1 MPFTFRVEVR
11 ESEVEGKGVFAL
23 EDIPEAA
30 VIWVYECESPLPV
43 LGHQFQ
49 PNRAFDCEGLSA
61 LEHEE
66 IRLIFHSAVYLP
78 SCDLVVNYRD
88 GTQFTNHSA
97 DSNSQ
102 TVFPTAHDHRQL
114 KIVSTRPIPKG
125 EEICEDYFNLIHQ
138 TGWLTDLMEKHNPD
152 RLAFER
158 YILEETLKHQKAQT
172 KD

>member
-1 MPFTFRVEVR
+1 M
-11 ESEVEGKGVFAL
+11 FAL

-88 GTQFTNHSA
+88 GTFSKVATE
-97 DSNSQ
+97 DMTVVQ
-102 TVFPTAHDHRQL
+102 TVS
-114 KIVSTRPIPKG
+114 IGGRPIGVAYDPSSRRVWVA
-125 EEICEDYFNLIHQ
+125 DYA
-138 TGWLTDLMEKHNPD
+138 G
-152 RLAFER
+152 
-158 YILEETLKHQKAQT
+158 TLHVFDDAAS
-172 KD
+172 DG